1 MGFARKI
8 RRKQLNAA
16 RKQFFKDFKRKMNEF
31 KLMVACNA
39 CGRRPEQGE
48 NIDDWKINKESENID
63 LLCTD
68 CFEKEEVWNDEVQTN
83 L

>member
-16 RKQFFKDFKRKMNEF
+16 RKRFFKDFKRKMNEF

-68 CFEKEEVWNDEVQTN
+68 CFENEEVWNDEVQTN

>member
-1 MGFARKI
+1 MGFARKS

-68 CFEKEEVWNDEVQTN
+68 CFENEEVWNDEVQTN

>member
-1 MGFARKI
+1 M
-8 RRKQLNAA
+8 NTA
-16 RKQFFKDFKRKMNEF
+16 RKQFFKDFKKKMNQF

-68 CFEKEEVWNDEVQTN
+68 CFENEEVWNNEVQTN

>member
-1 MGFARKI
+1 
-8 RRKQLNAA
+8 
-16 RKQFFKDFKRKMNEF
+16 
-31 KLMVACNA
+31 MVACNA

-68 CFEKEEVWNDEVQTN
+68 CFENEEVWNNEVQTN

>member
-8 RRKQLNAA
+8 KRKQLIAA

-68 CFEKEEVWNDEVQTN
+68 CFENEEVWNNEVQTN